1 MKRLIVLVILVAA
14 ALYGA
19 LSYHVI
25 LTRDGLVFE
34 HKEELMFDDTFADT
48 RHWGP
53 VDWLKHPRVAKA
65 LARRNSLD
73 LSKVAGDA
81 IEKAG
86 QELEKL
92 GKQIRK

>member
-1 MKRLIVLVILVAA
+1 MKRLILVVLVVA

-19 LSYHVI
+19 LRYHVI
-25 LTRDGLVFE
+25 LTRDGLVVE
-34 HKEELMFDDTFADT
+34 RKEALGFDETFTDT

-65 LARRNSLD
+65 LARRGTID
-73 LSKVAGDA
+73 LSKSAGDA

-92 GKQIRK
+92 GKQMKK